1 MPSGYSENSGPVVLL
16 VAHIYGPISMLGI
29 GVVAATV
36 AFIGEHIY
44 YHAHHGNRNIRKQN
58 RHSDNN

>member
-1 MPSGYSENSGPVVLL
+1 MASGYSENSGPAVLL
-16 VAHIYGPISMLGI
+16 IAHIYGPLSMLGI

-44 YHAHHGNRNIRKQN
+44 YHSQRGSQRARKQKK
-58 RHSDNN
+58 HSDK